1 MFHTADQILRFV
13 LEVLIG
19 GCLTSSSLLAF
30 RARKKRGKVRFH
42 VNKYT
47 NER

>member
-19 GCLTSSSLLAF
+19 
-30 RARKKRGKVRFH
+30 KVRFH